1 MIQDFIGV
9 FDGVYTQE
17 ECQTFINFF
26 EKMTS
31 LNLTYDRQSIGDGAA
46 HQKKDKTAFLMESN
60 LLMRTDHPLSAPFMD
75 KFWQCYNQYADEYS
89 VLRDAEVHSIAS
101 MRLQKT
107 LPGEGYHVWHYENS
121 SSINK
126 GRITAFTLYL
136 NDVEF
141 GGETEYLYQ
150 SQRVK
155 AKQGRL
161 VIWPAGFTHTHRG
174 NPPLKG
180 TKYILTGWLEYSGK

>member
-26 EKMTS
+26 EKMNN
-31 LNLTYDRQSIGDGAA
+31 LNLTYDRQSIGDGKA
-46 HQKKDKTAFLMESN
+46 HQKKDETAFLMEYD
-60 LLMRTDHPLSAPFMD
+60 LLMRPDHPLSEPFMD
-75 KFWQCYNQYADEYS
+75 KFWQCYNQYADVYS
-89 VLRDAEVHSIAS
+89 ILRDADIHSIAS
-101 MRLQKT
+101 MRIQKT
-107 LPGEGYHVWHYENS
+107 LPSGGYHVWHYENS
-121 SSINK
+121 SNINK
-126 GRITAFTLYL
+126 GRVTAFTLYL
-136 NDVEF
+136 NDVEI

-150 SQRVK
+150 SKRVE

-180 TKYILTGWLEYSGK
+180 IKYILTGWLEYSRK